1 MARKQKKK
9 LKMPPLGVLDRCI
22 YGVGIAV
29 TGVGMLGF
37 LILGTWLAQKKAF
50 ADPQVVA
57 ANCGIGGG
65 LLSVWCFVMFMVLL
79 NGAGRERPIFGRKD
93 ISYGPPKYPE
103 IYPLMMKKAP
113 DTWKSPTVA
122 ANRRTNRKILLGIAV
137 GTLVF
142 ALVMFPGGV
151 NRRNVLF
158 ADGTAAEY
166 NGRNQETNHREL
178 SETVEM
184 RILTDVISSNR
195 GRRHK
200 WTVEIQIIYGDRFY
214 SFHAGD
220 FRGKWEQTL
229 NIMLEL
235 KADYTRR
242 GIPVVIGGADR
253 LDDVID
259 DRNLTAEEVE
269 LLYQLFEAE

>member
-1 MARKQKKK
+1 
-9 LKMPPLGVLDRCI
+9 MPPLGVLDRCI
-22 YGVGIAV
+22 YGFGIAV
-29 TGVGMLGF
+29 TCVGSLGF
-37 LILGTWLAQKKAF
+37 LLLGAWLAQKKAF

-57 ANCGIGGG
+57 ANCGIGGA

-103 IYPLMMKKAP
+103 IYPLMMKNAP

-158 ADGTAAEY
+158 ADGTAAGY
-166 NGRNQETNHREL
+166 NGRDQETDHPEL

-184 RILTDVISSNR
+184 RILTISQRRNK
-195 GRRHK
+195 GRRVT
-200 WTVEIQIIYGDRFY
+200 WTAEVQIVYEDRFY
-214 SFHAGD
+214 SFHASD
-220 FRGKWEQTL
+220 FQGNWEQTL
-229 NIMLEL
+229 NTMLEL

-242 GIPVVIGGADR
+242 GIPVVIGGTDR

-259 DRNLTAEEVE
+259 DWNLEAGVVE
-269 LLYQLFEAE
+269 LLYRLFSMENT